1 METFNIKT
9 LLLIFKEEVETA
21 NMKAKFGGYLM
32 CLIFSKQNGVINYKW
47 GDKIA
52 QWFMQVGEQ
61 LSTIVDINHMQTINS
76 VNS

>member
-21 NMKAKFGGYLM
+21 NMKAKSGGYLM
-32 CLIFSKQNGVINYKW
+32 IFSKQNGVINYKW
-47 GDKIA
+47 GDKIT
-52 QWFMQVGEQ
+52 QWLMQVGEQ
-61 LSTIVDINHMQTINS
+61 LSTIVDSNHMQMTNS